1 MPVRLDRAASLW
13 LAALVIVFAGL
24 YARLAGMPPPA
35 LFALPDMP
43 VPAATGAPHYS
54 AQDVS
59 SGATRF
65 AHAPTAIE
73 LADGRL
79 RAFWFGGSRE
89 GATDAAVYSATFAP
103 DNDAWGAE
111 ATVVT
116 PALLQRD
123 LNRLVRKVGN
133 PVVARDGHNRL
144 WLFVVSVAVGGWSGS
159 SISVLVSDDDGATWG
174 RARRLI
180 TSPFFNLSTLVK
192 GAAFLYADGSIGLP
206 VYHELVGKFGELLRI
221 SPSGEVLGKQRLS
234 TGRYSLQPVVVPR
247 APAEAIGFMRY
258 AGAAPNRVLA
268 FETVDAGRHWSAP
281 VKTELP
287 NPNAAVDAL
296 RLEDGALLLAFNNTE
311 SNRNDLSLAYSRDGR
326 AWRVIHRVEYAVP
339 SADGKTTEFSY
350 PRLLRARDGT
360 FHLLYSVGKGAVR
373 HVRFNGAWLR
383 AAIVRASGPA
393 GDRME
398 VRAAP

>member
-13 LAALVIVFAGL
+13 LAAIGIVFGGL
-24 YARLAGMPPPA
+24 CVRLAGMPPPA
-35 LFALPDMP
+35 LFAVPDLPAP
-43 VPAATGAPHYS
+43 ATGDVPHYR
-54 AQDVS
+54 AQNVS

-65 AHAPTAIE
+65 AHAPTAVE

-89 GATDAAVYSATFAP
+89 GATDAAVYSATFSP
-103 DNDAWGAE
+103 DSGTWGGE
-111 ATVVT
+111 AAVVT
-116 PALLQRD
+116 PAMLQRD

-133 PVVARDGHNRL
+133 PVVARDAHNRL
-144 WLFVVSVAVGGWSGS
+144 WLFLVSVAVGGWSGS
-159 SISVLVSDDDGATWG
+159 AINVLVSDDDGATWG

-192 GAAFLYADGSIGLP
+192 GPAFLYADGSLGLP
-206 VYHELVGKFGELLRI
+206 VYHELIGKFGELLRI
-221 SPSGEVLGKQRLS
+221 SPAGELLGKQRLS
-234 TGRYSLQPVVVPR
+234 AGRHSLQPVVVPGT
-247 APAEAIGFMRY
+247 PTEAIGFMRY
-258 AGAAPNRVLA
+258 AGDPPNRVLA

-311 SNRNDLSLAYSRDGR
+311 SNRDDLSLAYSRDGR
-326 AWRVIHRVEYAVP
+326 TWRVIHRVEHAAP

-350 PRLLRARDGT
+350 PRLLRTRDGT

-383 AAIVRASGPA
+383 AAMTRASDPA
-393 GDRME
+393 GERLE
-398 VRAAP
+398 ARVAP